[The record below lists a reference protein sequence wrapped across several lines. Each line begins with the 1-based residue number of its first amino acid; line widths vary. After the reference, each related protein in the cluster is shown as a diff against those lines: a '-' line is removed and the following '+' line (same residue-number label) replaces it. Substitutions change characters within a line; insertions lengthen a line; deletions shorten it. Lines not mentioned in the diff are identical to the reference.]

1 MKDRLRK
8 LNLPS
13 FFLKDP
19 RIAGLL
25 VAIIFSIIIFTI
37 INPNF
42 LSLRNGLAL
51 IRAMSSV
58 GIMSLGLALTIFI
71 GELDLSIGAVYGA
84 TSMLMGILWLNGT
97 HFILAFI
104 IGLLF
109 AILIGTINATLTAVV
124 GLPSFVVTLG
134 MLNLVNGF
142 TLLLSNARGINP
154 RYHVP
159 PPPIEELE
167 MFRFLGATKFF
178 EMIPIQIV
186 WLSIISII
194 FWILLHKGIFG
205 FRLLAI
211 GGSPEAAEI
220 AKLPV
225 KKYKFY
231 AFILSGLLA
240 GIAGILDFS
249 YLGATD
255 PSAGLALLFP
265 CFAAVIVGG
274 ASLTGGKGTVLGT
287 LIGALLLAILSNGL
301 SVIGVGAFA
310 KLMFVGAATI
320 GAVALD
326 KITDRKKTL

>member
-1 MKDRLRK
+1 MENIRIK
-8 LNLPS
+8 LQK
-13 FFLKDP
+13 FLKKDP

-25 VAIIFSIIIFTI
+25 VAIAVTIIIFTL

-42 LSLRNGLAL
+42 LSVRNSLAL
-51 IRAMSSV
+51 VRAMSSV
-58 GIMSLGLALTIFI
+58 GIMSLGLALTIII
-71 GELDLSIGAVYGA
+71 GDLDLSIGAVYGA
-84 TSMLMGILWLNGT
+84 TSMLVGIMWLNGM
-97 HFILAFI
+97 HFIPSLLL
-104 IGLLF
+104 GLLF
-109 AILIGTINATLTAVV
+109 AMFVGFINASLTAIT
-124 GLPSFVVTLG
+124 GIPSFVVTLG
-134 MLNLVNGF
+134 TLNLVNGF

-159 PPPIEELE
+159 PPPDSELE
-167 MFRFLGATKFF
+167 IFRILGATKFF
-178 EMIPIQIV
+178 DIIPIQII
-186 WLSIISII
+186 WLAVVSII
-194 FWILLHKGIFG
+194 FWVLLHKGIFG

-225 KKYKFY
+225 KRYKYY
-231 AFILSGLLA
+231 AFMLSSLLA
-240 GIAGILDFS
+240 GLAGMLDFS

-274 ASLTGGKGTVLGT
+274 ASLTGGKGTVPGT
-287 LIGALLLAILSNGL
+287 LVGALLLATLGNGL
-301 SVIGVGAFA
+301 SVIGVGSFA

-326 KITDRKKTL
+326 RVTDRKDNL

>member
-1 MKDRLRK
+1 MKKILPK
-8 LNLPS
+8 FNLSS
-13 FFLKDP
+13 FFIKDS

-42 LSLRNGLAL
+42 LSLRNGLAV

-58 GIMSLGLALTIFI
+58 GIMSLGLALTIFM

-97 HFILAFI
+97 HFIFALI

-109 AILIGTINATLTAVV
+109 AIFVGTINATLTAVL

-134 MLNLVNGF
+134 MLNLINGF
-142 TLLLSNARGINP
+142 TLLLSNAHGINP

-159 PPPIEELE
+159 PPPIQELE
-167 MFRFLGATKFF
+167 IFRFLGATKFF
-178 EMIPIQIV
+178 EMIPIQII
-186 WLSIISII
+186 WLAVISII
-194 FWILLHKGIFG
+194 FWILLHKGLFG

-220 AKLPV
+220 AKLPI
-225 KKYKFY
+225 KKYKYY
-231 AFILSGLLA
+231 AFTLSALLA

-287 LIGALLLAILSNGL
+287 LIGALLLAILGNGL

>member
-1 MKDRLRK
+1 MKDILRK
-8 LNLPS
+8 LNLPNL
-13 FFLKDP
+13 FLKDP
-19 RIAGLL
+19 RIAGLI
-25 VAIIFSIIIFTI
+25 VAIIFSIVIFTI

-58 GIMSLGLALTIFI
+58 GIMSLGLALTIFV

-97 HFILAFI
+97 HFILALI

-109 AILIGTINATLTAVV
+109 SILVGTINATLTAVV

-159 PPPIEELE
+159 PPPIEELD
-167 MFRFLGATKFF
+167 MFRSLGATKFF

-194 FWILLHKGIFG
+194 FWILLHKGLFG

-225 KKYKFY
+225 KKYKYY
-231 AFILSGLLA
+231 AFILSALLA
-240 GIAGILDFS
+240 GVAGILDFS

-326 KITDRKKTL
+326 RITDRKKTL